1 MSLQAVGQTVRHP
14 AFRLAITD
22 MAGTS
27 LGIAA
32 WGMVTGVAM
41 VKSGMSVSLA
51 IFMSL
56 LVYAGSAQLAVIPL
70 LATGAPRIDAVLWAP
85 VG

>member
-27 LGIAA
+27 LADLRHRVRKEMRGVHTCTHLNDTMRAIADLD
-32 WGMVTGVAM
+32 VLLGVVVPAPP
-41 VKSGMSVSLA
+41 A
-51 IFMSL
+51 
-56 LVYAGSAQLAVIPL
+56 AG
-70 LATGAPRIDAVLWAP
+70 
-85 VG
+85 